1 MKFKFLKTK
10 LSGVYIIELQPKRD
24 YRGLFIRV
32 FCKEEFR
39 RINHAGEFVQINH
52 SITREKGTA
61 RGVHYQLPPIA
72 EIKLIRCIKGRVFD
86 VIVDIRKGS
95 PTFLHWVGVELSAE
109 NMKMVY
115 IPKGCAHG
123 FQTLEDDCELI
134 YHHTEFYTPQHETG
148 IRYNDAL
155 VNISWPLEVRN
166 LSERDKSHPL
176 LDKNFKG
183 IET

>member
-10 LSGVYIIELQPKRD
+10 LSGVYIIEPQPKRD

-32 FCKEEFR
+32 FCREEFR
-39 RINHAGEFVQINH
+39 QINHAGEFVQINH
-52 SITREKGTA
+52 SITREKGTV

-86 VIVDIRKGS
+86 AIVDIRKGS
-95 PTFLHWVGVELSAE
+95 PTFLHWVGAELSAE
-109 NMKMVY
+109 NMEMVY

-134 YHHTEFYTPQHETG
+134 YHHTEFYTPQYETG

-166 LSERDKSHPL
+166 LSERDKSYPL